1 MRKVLLLTAAILI
14 LSINAMAADTPAYD
28 KNLLRLPGQL
38 LSVAVEDI
46 DGDGDN
52 DIVAFSNNADKRYPG
67 RSISVFYARRG
78 GSFPQS
84 ADQSFTLAPDAA
96 VFDIGDASGSGKK
109 SICYIGPNGVFAY
122 NLSGRSFSTRPVQ
135 LIRSENIF
143 SQQDQSSLPR
153 WNFIMNASGEQPTIL
168 VPEVNRLLVY
178 AGGSGG
184 FRQTGSI
191 PFATRSAFTESI
203 ISGDAGPLTISHRL
217 PLVSAVGFNSRPEKD
232 LFITWDDN
240 ADVFLKKSGGFAEAP
255 ALRFRPGLTDGA
267 KTDLIENT
275 SVQAEDLN
283 GEGRSDLI
291 VTKMTGG
298 VAQTK
303 TLVFIYMRKKDG
315 SFPDKPSQTIITEG
329 VIGPCVL
336 DINSD
341 GRKDIILP
349 SVKMGINNF
358 INMLTSRQINMNIG
372 IYLQDRNGRF
382 PDRPTKEKSVS
393 FKLDI
398 SNMGKNVKP
407 VMAFG
412 RFTKAAGYGLAVA
425 SKEESVSLFMPDR
438 YSILGDNAAL
448 TLSVNAP
455 SEIDAVDINRDGI
468 DDLIMSY
475 RKVKDR
481 SWQIYVFVSKT

>member
-1 MRKVLLLTAAILI
+1 MQKILLLTVVILM
-14 LSINAMAADTPAYD
+14 LATNAMAADAPVYD
-28 KNLLRLPGQL
+28 KYLLRLPGQIL
-38 LSVAVEDI
+38 NVAVEDI
-46 DGDGDN
+46 DGDGYK
-52 DIVAFSNNADKRYPG
+52 DIVAFSLNADKRYPG
-67 RSISVFYARRG
+67 RSVSVFYARRG

-84 ADQSFTLAPDAA
+84 ADQSWTLASDAA
-96 VFDIGDASGSGKK
+96 VFDIGDLYGNGKK
-109 SICYIGPNGVFAY
+109 SICYIGPSGIFAY
-122 NLSGRSFSTRPVQ
+122 NFSGRSFSTRPVQ
-135 LIRSENIF
+135 LVRSENIF

-153 WNFIMNASGEQPTIL
+153 WNFIMNSSGEQATVL
-168 VPEVNRLLVY
+168 VPEVNRLMIFTGVS
-178 AGGSGG
+178 GS
-184 FRQTGSI
+184 FRPAGSI
-191 PFATRSAFTESI
+191 PFATRSSFTENI
-203 ISGDAGPLTISHRL
+203 ISGDSGPLTISHRL
-217 PLVSAVGFNSRPEKD
+217 PLVSAIGFNSQAQKD

-240 ADVFLKKSGGFAEAP
+240 ADVFLRKTVGFAEPP
-255 ALRFRPGLTDGA
+255 ALRFRPGLADGA

-275 SVQAEDLN
+275 SVQAVDLN

-303 TLVFIYMRKKDG
+303 TLVFIYLRKKDG

-329 VIGPCVL
+329 VIGPGVL

-398 SNMGKNVKP
+398 SNMGKNIKP
-407 VMAFG
+407 VMTFG
-412 RFTKAAGYGLAVA
+412 RFTKAPGYGLAVA
-425 SKEESVSLFMPDR
+425 SKEESVSLFLPDR

-448 TLSVNAP
+448 NLSVNAP

-468 DDLIMSY
+468 DDLVMTY

-481 SWQIYVFVSKT
+481 SWQIYVFVSKP

>member
-1 MRKVLLLTAAILI
+1 MKQILFITAAVLMF
-14 LSINAMAADTPAYD
+14 SFKAMAADSPQYD
-28 KNLLRLPGQL
+28 KYLLRLPGQL
-38 LSVAVEDI
+38 LSLAEEDI
-46 DGDGDN
+46 DGDGDK
-52 DIVAFSNNADKRYPG
+52 DIVAFSLNSDKRYPG

-84 ADQSFTLAPDAA
+84 ADQSWVLAPDAA
-96 VFDIGDASGSGKK
+96 VFDIGDISGNGKK
-109 SICYIGPNGVFAY
+109 SICYMGPSGVLAY
-122 NLSGRSFSTRPVQ
+122 NFSGRGFGTRPVQ
-135 LIRSENIF
+135 LIRAENIF
-143 SQQDQSSLPR
+143 SQQDQLSLPR
-153 WNFIMNASGEQPTIL
+153 WSFLVNSPGEPATVI
-168 VPEVNRLLVY
+168 VPDVNRLLVFS
-178 AGGSGG
+178 GGSGS

-191 PFATRSAFTESI
+191 PFSTRSAFTENI
-203 ISGDAGPLTISHRL
+203 ISGESGPLTISHRL
-217 PLVSAVGFNSRPEKD
+217 PLVSAVGFNNPAGKD
-232 LFITWDDN
+232 LFLTWDDN
-240 ADVFLKKSGGFAEAP
+240 ADVFPNKPGGFADSP
-255 ALRFRPGLTDGA
+255 SLRFRPGLADSMKA
-267 KTDLIENT
+267 DLLENV
-275 SVQAEDLN
+275 SVQAVDLN

-315 SFPDKPSQTIITEG
+315 GFPDKPSQTIITEG
-329 VIGPCVL
+329 VIGPGVL

-372 IYLQDRNGRF
+372 IYLQDKNGRF

-412 RFTKAAGYGLAVA
+412 RFTKAPGYGLAVA

-438 YSILGDNAAL
+438 YSILGDNPAVK
-448 TLSVNAP
+448 LSVDAP
-455 SEIDAVDINRDGI
+455 SEIEAVDMNRDGV
-468 DDLIMSY
+468 DDLVMSY
-475 RKVKDR
+475 RKVKDKN
-481 SWQIYVFVSKT
+481 WQVYVFSSKP